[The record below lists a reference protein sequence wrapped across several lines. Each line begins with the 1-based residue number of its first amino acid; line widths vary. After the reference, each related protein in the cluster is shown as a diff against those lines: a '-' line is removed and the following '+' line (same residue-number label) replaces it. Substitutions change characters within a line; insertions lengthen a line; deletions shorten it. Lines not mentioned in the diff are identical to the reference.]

1 MTTSN
6 IDRLN
11 KEIVYE
17 NVELTQKSED
27 TVKNISFIH
36 FNDVYNIESRTLEP
50 VGGASR
56 FVTAINDILNY
67 NPSTIVFFS
76 GDAFNPSM
84 CKCVFTNSLILI
96 LTDFYTF
103 FKSKHHSKRQTD
115 G

>member
-1 MTTSN
+1 MTSTTTSN

-17 NVELTQKSED
+17 NADLAQKNED
-27 TVKNISFIH
+27 TVKTISFIH

-56 FVTAINDILNY
+56 FVTAVNDILSD

-84 CKCVFTNSLILI
+84 CKCLC
-96 LTDFYTF
+96 
-103 FKSKHHSKRQTD
+103 SKC
-115 G
+115 